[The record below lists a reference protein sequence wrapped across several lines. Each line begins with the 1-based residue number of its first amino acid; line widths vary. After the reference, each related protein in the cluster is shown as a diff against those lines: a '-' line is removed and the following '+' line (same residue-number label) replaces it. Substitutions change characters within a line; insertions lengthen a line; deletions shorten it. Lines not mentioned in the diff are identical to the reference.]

1 MLLSTSIYRVF
12 LLGVMLPM
20 LSVKSDAQEL
30 AQYQWQHRVILLCGD
45 HNSDTYQN
53 QLNILSDQELEAEL
67 ADRKLIL
74 IKDSEEHC
82 GDDFKIMLY
91 GLDGGVK
98 LSSSTA
104 VKAIE
109 IFELIDSMPMRR
121 AEIMRR
127 NGKS

>member
-1 MLLSTSIYRVF
+1 
-12 LLGVMLPM
+12 M
-20 LSVKSDAQEL
+20 LSIRSDAQEL
-30 AQYQWQHRVILLCGD
+30 AQYQWQRRVILLCGD

-53 QLNILSDQELEAEL
+53 QLNILSAEELEAEL

-74 IKDSEEHC
+74 IKDSEDHC
-82 GDDFKIMLY
+82 NDEDFKIVLY

>member
-1 MLLSTSIYRVF
+1 
-12 LLGVMLPM
+12 M

-30 AQYQWQHRVILLCGD
+30 AQYQWQHRVIILCGD
-45 HNSDTYQN
+45 SHSDSYQK
-53 QLNILSDQELEAEL
+53 QLNMLSAEELDAKF

-74 IKDSEEHC
+74 IKDSKEHC
-82 GDDFKIMLY
+82 DADFKIMLY
-91 GLDGGVK
+91 GLDGGMK
-98 LSSSTA
+98 LSSSTE

>member
-1 MLLSTSIYRVF
+1 
-12 LLGVMLPM
+12 M
-20 LSVKSDAQEL
+20 LSIRSDAQEL

-53 QLNILSDQELEAEL
+53 QLNILSAEELEAEL

>member
-1 MLLSTSIYRVF
+1 MLHSSSIYRVF

-30 AQYQWQHRVILLCGD
+30 AQYQWQRRVILLCGD

-53 QLNILSDQELEAEL
+53 QLNILSAEELEAEL

-109 IFELIDSMPMRR
+109 IFELIDSMPMRGGQR
-121 AEIMRR
+121 L
-127 NGKS
+127 

>member
-45 HNSDTYQN
+45 HNSEPYQK
-53 QLNILSDQELEAEL
+53 QLNILSDHELEAEL
-67 ADRKLIL
+67 AERKLIL
-74 IKDSEEHC
+74 IKDSDEHC

-104 VKAIE
+104 VNTQE
-109 IFELIDSMPMRR
+109 IFDLIDSMPMRR
-121 AEIMRR
+121 AELRR
-127 NGKS
+127 NGKGE

>member
-1 MLLSTSIYRVF
+1 
-12 LLGVMLPM
+12 M

-30 AQYQWQHRVILLCGD
+30 AQYQWQHRVIILCGD
-45 HNSDTYQN
+45 SHSDSYQK
-53 QLNILSDQELEAEL
+53 QLNMLSAEELDAKF

-104 VKAIE
+104 VKTQE
-109 IFELIDSMPMRR
+109 IFDLIDSMPMRR